1 VQIVVPITRVL
12 TQHRRYR
19 DTVDTGWLILV
30 AVKAEWWMLY
40 CNVLEEGGIVW
51 VGIENWRVGHWVV
64 EVARQL

>member
-1 VQIVVPITRVL
+1 M
-12 TQHRRYR
+12 
-19 DTVDTGWLILV
+19 

-40 CNVLEEGGIVW
+40 YNVLEEGGIVW